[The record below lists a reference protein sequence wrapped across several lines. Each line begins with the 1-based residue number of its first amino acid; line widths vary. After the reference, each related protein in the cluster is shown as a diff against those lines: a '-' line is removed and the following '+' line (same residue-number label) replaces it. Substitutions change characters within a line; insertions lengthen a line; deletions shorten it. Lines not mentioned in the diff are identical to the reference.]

1 MANDLRL
8 LDPKAITL
16 RADSF
21 GRLWLREGD
30 DEEQGP
36 LQSFRA
42 LPLTKPSH
50 HISLQTDEGEELG
63 LIPDMD
69 DLDPDSRAVLERDLE
84 LYYLKAKVRTI
95 NQVETKNGLISFD
108 LVTDLGERRIHVRDR
123 QQIRMIAG
131 GSVIL
136 TDIHGGKYE
145 VPPLDQLDEKS
156 RGLIEMEL

>member
-8 LDPKAITL
+8 LDPKTVSL
-16 RADSF
+16 RADAF

-30 DEEQGP
+30 GEERGP
-36 LQSFRA
+36 VQSFRA
-42 LPLTKPSH
+42 LPLTKPSRY
-50 HISLQTDEGEELG
+50 ISLQTDEGEELG

-69 DLDPDSRAVLERDLE
+69 ELEPASRALLERDLE
-84 LYYLKAKVRTI
+84 LYYLKAKVQTI
-95 NQVETKNGLISFD
+95 HQVETKNGLISFD

-131 GSVIL
+131 GTVIL

-145 VPPLDQLDEKS
+145 VPPLDELDEKS
-156 RGLIEMEL
+156 RRLIEMEL